1 MTMVEI
7 DRLNVTYRGE
17 NGVVEALRDISLNLA
32 KGGSC
37 AIIGPS
43 GCGKSTLLFV
53 LAGLNRNWDGRVSVG
68 GRSPA
73 PGRQEISLILQDYG
87 LLPWK
92 TVWQNTVLGLK
103 IRGIPA
109 QEIQARGEKVL
120 KQMEIW
126 ELRNLYPAQLSG
138 GQRQRVGIARSLSLE
153 PEVLLMDEPFS
164 SLDALTRER
173 LQDLVLDIWQKR
185 SLTMVLVTHNIEEAV
200 FLGKRIFIL
209 SPRPGCLVEVI
220 DNPLAG
226 NARARKAPEFHALS
240 NQIRETLVAGMRT
253 GGETV
258 E

>member
-1 MTMVEI
+1 
-7 DRLNVTYRGE
+7 
-17 NGVVEALRDISLNLA
+17 
-32 KGGSC
+32 
-37 AIIGPS
+37 
-43 GCGKSTLLFV
+43 
-53 LAGLNRNWDGRVSVG
+53 
-68 GRSPA
+68 
-73 PGRQEISLILQDYG
+73 
-87 LLPWK
+87 
-92 TVWQNTVLGLK
+92 LGLK
-103 IRGIPA
+103 IRGITA
-109 QEIQARGEKVL
+109 QEIQARGEKVH